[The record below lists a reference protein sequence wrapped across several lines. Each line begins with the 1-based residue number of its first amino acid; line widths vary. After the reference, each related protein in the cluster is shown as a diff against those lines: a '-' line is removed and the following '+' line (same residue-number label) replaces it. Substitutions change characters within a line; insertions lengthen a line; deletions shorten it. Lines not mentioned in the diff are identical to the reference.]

1 MDDTGSHNAPN
12 SVSLLFI
19 GFLPGTI
26 NCYREQQG
34 RREGTGWWR
43 ELWKNKRENTAL
55 WEDVLRIQWSEKI
68 MKERSYGMLPLPL
81 LAVSL
86 FIQLSASSP
95 PSLRPSTMTELSLS
109 MLFFQAHYFKIN
121 STASITSGDM
131 SCSFNIP
138 NRQNHIFPLSIK
150 HRGNCLGSGCFIAV
164 LHYENRL
171 SNIFWK
177 RCLW

>member
-1 MDDTGSHNAPN
+1 MDGTGSHNAPN
-12 SVSLLFI
+12 TVSLLFI
-19 GFLPGTI
+19 GFLLGTI

-34 RREGTGWWR
+34 RQEGTGWWR
-43 ELWKNKRENTAL
+43 ELWKNKTENTAL
-55 WEDVLRIQWSEKI
+55 WEDVLRIQRSEKI

-121 STASITSGDM
+121 STASITSGDELLLQYPKQTKPY
-131 SCSFNIP
+131 IP
-138 NRQNHIFPLSIK
+138 TLNKTQGKL
-150 HRGNCLGSGCFIAV
+150 LGKWLLYCCFA
-164 LHYENRL
+164 L
-171 SNIFWK
+171 WK
-177 RCLW
+177 